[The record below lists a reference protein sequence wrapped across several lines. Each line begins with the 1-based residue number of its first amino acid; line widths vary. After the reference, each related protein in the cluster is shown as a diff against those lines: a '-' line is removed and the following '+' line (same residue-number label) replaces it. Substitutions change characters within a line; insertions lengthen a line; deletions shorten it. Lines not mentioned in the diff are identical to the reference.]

1 MRADKLR
8 QVGTLFMS
16 NGRILAAEAIGTTI
30 LILGGPGAAV
40 YAGGNIGILGVALS
54 FGLSWLVVAYA
65 VGHISGAHINPAVT
79 VGLALAGRMD
89 RRRVPTYL
97 IGQFLGAA
105 AGGSLVWLIARS
117 ADGPF
122 DAQPLNFA
130 TNLWDRGNGFAGFW
144 AMVIAEV
151 AFTAILVFVFLST
164 TRKGY
169 NAGAV
174 GLHVGMT
181 LTMIHLVT
189 IPIDNTSVNPARSF
203 AMAIFAGGDALEQL
217 WAFIVFPLVGAI
229 VGVLLWRAVD
239 ADSIGDTKAADSP
252 L

>member
-1 MRADKLR
+1 MNNR
-8 QVGTLFMS
+8 
-16 NGRILAAEAIGTTI
+16 RILAAEAIGTAI
-30 LILGGPGAAV
+30 LILGGPGAVV
-40 YAGGNIGILGVALS
+40 YAGSSIGTLGIALS
-54 FGLSWLVVAYA
+54 FGLSWLLVAYA

-97 IGQFLGAA
+97 IGQIIGAA
-105 AGGSLVWLIARS
+105 AGGLLVWLIAQS

-130 TNLWDRGNGFAGFW
+130 ANLWDRGNGFAGFW
-144 AMVIAEV
+144 AMVIAEIV
-151 AFTAILVFVFLST
+151 FTAILVFVVLST

-169 NAGAV
+169 NAGAF

-189 IPIDNTSVNPARSF
+189 IPVDNTSVNPARSF

-217 WAFIVFPLVGAI
+217 WAFIVFPLVGAV
-229 VGVLLWRAVD
+229 VGVVLWLAVD
-239 ADSIGDTKAADSP
+239 HETREDDTMVGDSP